1 MNWLSP
7 KDRAAK
13 IPRLFSRVRL
23 KSWDTSY
30 MVCRI
35 EIKDGVPSLWL
46 SDAENMQDW
55 RYPADLDWIVEHEPP
70 QSAH

>member
-1 MNWLSP
+1 
-7 KDRAAK
+7 
-13 IPRLFSRVRL
+13 
-23 KSWDTSY
+23 

-35 EIKDGVPSLWL
+35 EIMDGMPSLWL